1 MKKLSLN
8 KYFFFDILRATA
20 IAVIVSLVTV
30 LVFSLIVNLTNVNEK
45 IILPI
50 NEAIKVISILTGCFI
65 GFRQP
70 KQGALKGAVGGLLYT
85 FLSILIFGII
95 SHSVKFNAL
104 SLVDVALGIV
114 AGAISG
120 IIVVNVK
127 RKSVAR

>member
-1 MKKLSLN
+1 MKKLSVN
-8 KYFFFDILRATA
+8 KYFFFDILRATV

-45 IILPI
+45 IILPV
-50 NEAIKVISILTGCFI
+50 NEAIKVVSILIGCFI
-65 GFRQP
+65 GF
-70 KQGALKGAVGGLLYT
+70 KELKHGAFKGAISGLLYT

-104 SLVDVALGIV
+104 SLIDVALGIV

-120 IIVVNVK
+120 IIVVNLK
-127 RKSVAR
+127 RKSVTQ

>member
-1 MKKLSLN
+1 MKKLSVN
-8 KYFFFDILRATA
+8 KYFFFDILRATV

-50 NEAIKVISILTGCFI
+50 NEAIKAVSILAGCFI
-65 GFRQP
+65 GF
-70 KQGALKGAVGGLLYT
+70 KELKFGAFKGAISGLLYT

-104 SLVDVALGIV
+104 SLIDVALGIV

-120 IIVVNVK
+120 IIVVNIK
-127 RKSVAR
+127 KKSVTQ